1 MAVANPGESY
11 SLTKAFPGYQAEWSQ
26 NGAKCMDS
34 IPIINLIELLVVP
47 YRKSREITAKPRS
60 KVLESARNVLKFS
73 VLKAGAL
80 NN

>member
-1 MAVANPGESY
+1 
-11 SLTKAFPGYQAEWSQ
+11 
-26 NGAKCMDS
+26 MDS